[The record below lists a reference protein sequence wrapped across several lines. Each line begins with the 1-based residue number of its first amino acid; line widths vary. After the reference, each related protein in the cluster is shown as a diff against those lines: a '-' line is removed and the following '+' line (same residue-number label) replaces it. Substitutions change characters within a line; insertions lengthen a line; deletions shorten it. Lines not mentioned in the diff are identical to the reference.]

1 MGEAGHY
8 LNEMVDLCFSQQCK
22 IITNSSEE
30 FDLNFSL
37 DLSPETSCDK
47 VIKAGIT
54 NAVAASAFCD
64 TVHDRY
70 PSLKVGLTNI
80 LGCIPWKMENE
91 TRSGV
96 RSPEKVEAVACRP
109 RLLEIIKITKPRAI
123 ICLGKKAVQY
133 LPKKKDGLPDSVQF
147 VDEVVHP
154 SYLLRIERE
163 DPIRYTECRN
173 RTILTFISV
182 KQRLWGIE

>member
-1 MGEAGHY
+1 
-8 LNEMVDLCFSQQCK
+8 MVDLCFSQQCK
-22 IITNSSEE
+22 VISGTSSE
-30 FDLNFSL
+30 FDLHFSH
-37 DLSPETSCDK
+37 DLTPENACDK
-47 VIKAGIT
+47 IIKAGIT
-54 NAVAASAFCD
+54 NVVAASTFCD
-64 TVHDRY
+64 TVHSRY
-70 PSLKVGLTNI
+70 PNLKVGLTNI

-163 DPIRYTECRN
+163 DPIRYAECRN
-173 RTILTFISV
+173 RTILTFNRA
-182 KQRLWGIE
+182 KLRLWGLEE